1 MISTSNLS
9 ASGSSK
15 NVFPLF
21 FCQIHIKPFSLLSCF
36 LHLPQTDL
44 LSYFVEFSL
53 HRSSSSPCLCHP
65 TAESLACF
73 HRHQTLPQAIV
84 LHPFVG
90 IFKIFRATSQ
100 ARNPSVLEKMHIH
113 CQDASAVHVNWWN
126 MEQIL
131 AGNIKSAQSQS
142 KTETKTCVLQGMC
155 TLAHKHKGADVQAE
169 Y

>member
-1 MISTSNLS
+1 MTSTSNLS

-53 HRSSSSPCLCHP
+53 HRSSSSPCLHYP

-73 HRHQTLPQAIV
+73 HQHQTLPQAIV

-90 IFKIFRATSQ
+90 FLKIFRATSQ
-100 ARNPSVLEKMHIH
+100 ARNPSVLEKNAYSLSG
-113 CQDASAVHVNWWN
+113 CFCSACKL
-126 MEQIL
+126 M
-131 AGNIKSAQSQS
+131 KY
-142 KTETKTCVLQGMC
+142 
-155 TLAHKHKGADVQAE
+155 GADPCWKH
-169 Y
+169 